1 MLASGITSNSHTSL
15 PYPFSTNIR
24 IFHEMWVRLFSM
36 MNSCTKDE
44 NTVNIKRLILLL
56 VVFTAYFYGY
66 RTSFLNI
73 NGKFRNMSLPSVSSF
88 LK

>member
-1 MLASGITSNSHTSL
+1 
-15 PYPFSTNIR
+15 
-24 IFHEMWVRLFSM
+24 M
-36 MNSCTKDE
+36 MSSCTKDE